1 MSRLLYARIA
11 LTLTGIAIW
20 GYGQRYDDPRMRMA
34 GMGVLFVVLVLR
46 FAPKRWFDD
55 APR

>member
-1 MSRLLYARIA
+1 MIRLLYARLA
-11 LTLTGIAIW
+11 LMVTGIAVW
-20 GYGQRYDDPRMRMA
+20 GYGQRYADARLRIA
-34 GMGVLFVVLVLR
+34 GMAILVVVLALR